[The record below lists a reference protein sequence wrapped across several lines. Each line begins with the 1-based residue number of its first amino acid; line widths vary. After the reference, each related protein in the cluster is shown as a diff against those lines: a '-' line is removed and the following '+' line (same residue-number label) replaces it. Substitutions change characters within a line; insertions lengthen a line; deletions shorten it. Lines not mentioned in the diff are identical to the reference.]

1 MVIKYPMV
9 IPSGIPQRPRKKI
22 CFFRFISFFIL
33 VTFLFFYFPFFFFL
47 FARKTCHIL
56 SLFLNEIYDASQPQN
71 FLDFRN
77 VSSGNVSHRAVLQFD
92 TNRSGETQVKIADFS

>member
-9 IPSGIPQRPRKKI
+9 IPSGIPRRPRKKI

-33 VTFLFFYFPFFFFL
+33 VTFLFFLLFSFFL

-56 SLFLNEIYDASQPQN
+56 SLFYNEICDASQPQN

-77 VSSGNVSHRAVLQFD
+77 VSSGNVSHRAVL
-92 TNRSGETQVKIADFS
+92 